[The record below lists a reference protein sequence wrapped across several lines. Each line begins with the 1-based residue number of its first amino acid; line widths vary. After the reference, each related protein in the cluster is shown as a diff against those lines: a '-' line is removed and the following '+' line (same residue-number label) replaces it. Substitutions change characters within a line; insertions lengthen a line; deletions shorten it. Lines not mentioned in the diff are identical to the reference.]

1 MATTAKFY
9 TPPPDKAIT
18 QRALLLSAIAEGATR
33 ITNPSICADTAAAI
47 SCLKQLGVGIV
58 SSKNAVTVKGAG
70 LRGLKKPARPLSA
83 GESATAMRLLAGL
96 LAGQEFDSVI
106 TGTGSL
112 LNRPMQRVTSPLSA
126 MGARITS
133 RGGRPPLRIRGS
145 GLTGAN
151 HHPEISSAQIKSA
164 LLLAGLYAEGPTS
177 ITEHFRTRDH
187 TERLLKLLGA
197 QISTDGL
204 NTYLKPGRL
213 TAGDI
218 KISGD
223 ISSAAPF
230 ITAACLL
237 PGFKLTI
244 KNVGLN
250 PGRMGLIT
258 SLKAMGARI
267 IVKPAAAAP
276 EPCGEIVVSGSALKG
291 IRIRP
296 DEIPAMIDELP
307 LLALAAS
314 RAQGATVINGAGE
327 LRHKESD
334 RLASTIALLK
344 ALGLEAKAGSDKIV
358 IKGAQSIAGGKPV
371 NTRGD
376 HRIAMAA
383 AVGALFAAKPVR
395 ISDPACVKKSYPAFF
410 EDFKKVFS

>member
-1 MATTAKFY
+1 MAKTAKFY
-9 TPPPDKAIT
+9 TPPTDKAIT
-18 QRALLLSAIAEGATR
+18 QRALLLAAISEGTTR
-33 ITNPSICADTAAAI
+33 ITNPSVCSDTAAAI
-47 SCLKQLGVGIV
+47 SCLKQLGARIV

-70 LRGLKKPARPLSA
+70 LRGFKKPARPLNA

-106 TGTGSL
+106 TGVGSL
-112 LNRPMQRVTSPLSA
+112 LSRPMERVTSPLSA
-126 MGARITS
+126 MGARIAS
-133 RGGRPPLRIRGS
+133 RGGRPPLKIRGS
-145 GLTGAN
+145 RLTGAD
-151 HHPEISSAQIKSA
+151 HQPGISSAQIKSA

-177 ITEHFRTRDH
+177 ITERFRTRDH
-187 TERLLKLLGA
+187 TERLLKHLGA

-204 NTYLKPGRL
+204 NTYLRPGRL
-213 TAGDI
+213 TARDI
-218 KISGD
+218 TIPGD

-237 PGFKLTI
+237 PGFRLTI

-267 IVKPAAAAP
+267 TVKPAAAAP
-276 EPCGEIVVSGSALKG
+276 EPCGDIVVSGSALHG
-291 IRIRP
+291 VRIRP

-314 RAQGATVINGAGE
+314 RAQGSTVINGAGE

-334 RLASTIALLK
+334 RLASTVALLT
-344 ALGLEAKAGSDKIV
+344 ALGLEAKAGGDKIV
-358 IKGAQSIAGGKPV
+358 IKGSQSIAGGKSAD
-371 NTRGD
+371 TRGD

-383 AVGALFAAKPVR
+383 AVSGLLAANPVKINDR
-395 ISDPACVKKSYPAFF
+395 ACVKKSYPAFF
-410 EDFKKVFS
+410 RDFKKIFP